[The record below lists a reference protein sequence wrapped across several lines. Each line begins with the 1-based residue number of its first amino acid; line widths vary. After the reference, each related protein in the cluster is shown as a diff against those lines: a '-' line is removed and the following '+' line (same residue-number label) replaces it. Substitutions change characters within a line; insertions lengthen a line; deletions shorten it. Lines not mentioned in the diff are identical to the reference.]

1 MTEQVPGF
9 DRFDIEDAWR
19 LGSALVE
26 RARAERLTVTIS
38 ITLGE
43 QRVFHVALPGTSADN
58 DDWVDRKARVVRRF
72 GRSSLEVYDRYVRDN
87 PEFFTMFGLSRAEFA
102 PGEGAVPIR
111 AGGGLVG
118 VLAISGLETGGDH
131 ELALSALRDYAAGAA
146 REERTA

>member
-1 MTEQVPGF
+1 MSEQVPDF
-9 DRFDIEDAWR
+9 DHFDLDDAWR
-19 LGSALVE
+19 LGAALVE
-26 RARAERLTVTIS
+26 RARAEELTVTIS

-72 GRSSLEVYDRYVRDN
+72 GRSSLEVYDRYVRGN
-87 PEFFTMFGLSRAEFA
+87 PDFYTMFGLSRSQFA

-111 AGGGLVG
+111 VAGSLVG

-131 ELALSALRDYAAGAA
+131 ELALSALRNH
-146 REERTA
+146 RETS